1 MNIWANTAD
10 MVEQVNSYN
19 ANEVLADSGLAPLSF
34 SKGQF
39 LYFAIQGHVPL
50 QFLQIEPD
58 VADYIVNHEHFW

>member
-10 MVEQVNSYN
+10 MVEQFNSYS
-19 ANEVLADSGLAPLSF
+19 EVLADSGLAPLSF
-34 SKGQF
+34 SEGQF

-58 VADYIVNHEHFW
+58 VAD

>member
-10 MVEQVNSYN
+10 MVEQVNSYS
-19 ANEVLADSGLAPLSF
+19 EVLADSGLAPLSF
-34 SKGQF
+34 SEGQF

-58 VADYIVNHEHFW
+58 VAD